1 MSRLPPGPSKL
12 SMIRMM
18 FDFSST
24 LSDYTRKYGDPMTL
38 PTAFGKMVI
47 ATAPE
52 GNKAIFS
59 ADPDTFVASTAGT
72 LDFLFKSS
80 VLVTA
85 GAEHRRARKLLTP
98 PFHGARMRA
107 YGNLMRQTA
116 RAWAERWVPAQPFQ
130 MIDTTQGI
138 TLDVIIE
145 AVFGVADSEKMRRFR
160 EEILAVLGAFS
171 PLIFF
176 PAFRHR
182 FLGIGPWARFQRHY
196 EALRTLVFGLIDE
209 YRRTLEG
216 REDILS
222 LLVAA
227 RDEEGKGLSAQE
239 IMDQLLTIV
248 FAGHETTAVMLAW
261 MFYLLG
267 RNPDCLERLRAEIAS
282 VPGGEN
288 ADPEALARLPYLEA
302 VCNETLR
309 LYPPVHVIHRRL
321 VKPLTLLGYDLP
333 VGTVVA
339 AGAFSTHRLESL
351 YPEPDKFKPERFLSR
366 SYSPFEFLPWGG
378 GARRC
383 LGAAFAMYEMK
394 LVLATIVPRYRLRLL
409 EKGEVGF
416 EHRPG
421 TVGPKGG
428 IKMALEEKIAT

>member
-12 SMIRMM
+12 SMVRMM

-24 LSDYTRKYGDPMTL
+24 LADYTRKYGDPMTF
-38 PTAFGKMVI
+38 PTPFGKMVI
-47 ATAPE
+47 AVAPE
-52 GNKAIFS
+52 GNKTIFS
-59 ADPDTFVASTAGT
+59 ADPDTFVASTADT

-107 YGNLMRQTA
+107 YGNLMRERA
-116 RAWAERWVPAQPFQ
+116 RLWAERWVPGQPFQ

-145 AVFGVADSEKMRRFR
+145 AVFGVADSKKLERFR

-171 PLIFF
+171 PFIFF
-176 PAFRHR
+176 PVFRRR
-182 FLGIGPWARFQRHY
+182 FFGVGPWARFQRHY
-196 EALRTLVFGLIDE
+196 EALRTLVFGLIAE
-209 YRRTLEG
+209 YRQNLEG

-227 RDEEGKGLSAQE
+227 RDEDGQGLSEQE
-239 IMDQLLTIV
+239 IMDQLLTII

-261 MFYLLG
+261 MFYLLE
-267 RNPDCLERLRAEIAS
+267 RNPESRERLRAELAAL
-282 VPGGEN
+282 PGGES
-288 ADPEALARLPYLEA
+288 AEPEAIARLPFLEA

-309 LYPPVHVIHRRL
+309 LYPPVHVIHRKL
-321 VKPLTLLGYDLP
+321 VKPLTLLGYELQP
-333 VGTVVA
+333 GTVVA
-339 AGAFSTHRLESL
+339 AGAFATHRLESL
-351 YPEPDKFKPERFLSR
+351 YPEPEKFKPERFLNR
-366 SYSPFEFLPWGG
+366 TYTPFEFLPWGG

-394 LVLATIVPRYRLRLL
+394 LVLATLVPRYRLRLL

-416 EHRPG
+416 VNRPG

-428 IKMALEEKIAT
+428 IRMALEEKLS